1 MKMGKSHNKMSLNK
15 WDIPTEC
22 RTVPWK
28 AETLKRIKIQ
38 SRGDNLI
45 NTSEWHALVK
55 KDLLNPVI
63 HEVEVILSLCE
74 T

>member
-1 MKMGKSHNKMSLNK
+1 MKSGKPHNEISLNR

-22 RTVPWK
+22 RTVPSK
-28 AETLKRIKIQ
+28 AETLKRIKIH
-38 SRGDNLI
+38 SGGDNLI
-45 NTSEWHALVK
+45 NTSECHALVK
-55 KDLLNPVI
+55 KDCLKPVI